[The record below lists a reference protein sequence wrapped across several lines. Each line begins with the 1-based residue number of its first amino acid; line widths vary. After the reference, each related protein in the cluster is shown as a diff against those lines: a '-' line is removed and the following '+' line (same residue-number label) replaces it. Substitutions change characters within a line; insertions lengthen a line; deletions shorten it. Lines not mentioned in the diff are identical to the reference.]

1 MERNWS
7 KELTLSHVVDVVAV
21 NNPFHFLSEDCLVPV
36 HWFLLKSSQ
45 VCTS

>member
-7 KELTLSHVVDVVAV
+7 KELTLSHVVDEVAV
-21 NNPFHFLSEDCLVPV
+21 NTQFQFLSEDCLVPIQ
-36 HWFLLKSSQ
+36 WFLLKSSQ